1 MINKNNLFGRK
12 DFLNCFSSPHIAN
25 DSIAQTEENSN
36 INSSEN
42 ETIENI
48 LEYSTI
54 HLLREKMI
62 IEHRPPKNSISELV
76 FYNDIDSLKAKIE
89 TGNLDLNL
97 TDSIGTTHT
106 WTPLYWS
113 VKLRRVECINLL
125 LENGADMNLVIND
138 SEECCGTVLDLAT
151 LREDEEIE
159 ELLRTYAEKEDVNL
173 GQSFKA
179 IRTKLRGK
187 APAFNF
193 RYYSKNTPQ
202 ENIEHKK
209 QA

>member
-1 MINKNNLFGRK
+1 
-12 DFLNCFSSPHIAN
+12 
-25 DSIAQTEENSN
+25 
-36 INSSEN
+36 
-42 ETIENI
+42 
-48 LEYSTI
+48 
-54 HLLREKMI
+54 MI
-62 IEHRPPKNSISELV
+62 IDHRPPKGSISELI
-76 FYNDIDSLKAKIE
+76 FFNDIKGLEQQIIE
-89 TGNLDLNL
+89 GSIDLNL
-97 TDSIGTTHT
+97 TDSVGSTHT

-113 VKLRRVECINLL
+113 VKLRRIECINIL

-151 LREDEEIE
+151 LREDDEIE
-159 ELLRTYAEKEDVNL
+159 ELLREHAEKEDVNL

-202 ENIEHKK
+202 ESVENKK